1 MEPGQRVITAAS
13 WHSPNGNEEQQM
25 VVEKEKSQ
33 EKEEELFI
41 EIGLASEANESTPL
55 LSKQRGAQR
64 PTLHPSTS
72 SSSSSS
78 ATSSSIH
85 IEECLNCRI
94 LAFLSMIITSLGLA
108 TYLLWRQSHFP
119 DKGYSLELIEH
130 DIWSNIPLRSPILN
144 ADNVRNV
151 FITHTASE
159 ECYENCVELLRSL
172 QRFRLDELPYNFLI
186 TSNGQAFEARGW
198 HYESDFA
205 QQIPEAISLTMEALI
220 RESHKRHRLQMAY
233 NLFALRNTTRHTHDA
248 ELMREQLEFSFNYRG
263 EWLIK

>member
-1 MEPGQRVITAAS
+1 
-13 WHSPNGNEEQQM
+13 M
-25 VVEKEKSQ
+25 VEEKEKSQ

-64 PTLHPSTS
+64 TTLQPSSSPS
-72 SSSSSS
+72 SSSPGN
-78 ATSSSIH
+78 SSSIY

-94 LAFLSMIITSLGLA
+94 LVFLSMIITSLGLA

-130 DIWSNIPLRSPILN
+130 DIWSNIPLKSPILY

-159 ECYENCVELLRSL
+159 ECYENCMELLHRL
-172 QRFRLDELPYNFLI
+172 QKFRLDELPYNFLI

-198 HYESDFA
+198 HYESNFA
-205 QQIPEAISLTMEALI
+205 QQIPEAISLVIALVGNFTSILPDRCQLQAMEALI

-248 ELMREQLEFSFNYRG
+248 EKLREQMELWSNYRG
-263 EWLIK
+263 EWLMK